1 MSNKMT
7 VKDRLKTYRKH
18 PGSFLVML
26 LVMLGALL
34 TFSVLLFLIA
44 YILINGV
51 PHIKLSLF
59 EWNYTSE
66 NASVVPALIN
76 TIVMTI
82 LSLLIAVPFGIF
94 SAIFLVEYSGKG
106 NKFVEVIRLTTETL
120 SGIPSIVYGL
130 FGMLFFVN
138 TLDWGFSILAGAF
151 TLSIM
156 ILPLIM
162 RTTEEALKSV
172 PDSYREGSFGLGAGK
187 LRTVFRIVLPSAVPG
202 IHRCKETQEKKIM
215 LWGKRYQSRY
225 ALAIAFGIRE
235 TSISARIHTR
245 NMTLEEIILEL
256 LQKEPICFE
265 GKTYNTLVELCAEY
279 QVQPCNVFERLKYG
293 KTLEEAI
300 YLPIRNNGKRYE
312 IVYEGKV
319 YQNAAFLCREYN
331 ISKLLVYGQQ
341 RYKPEYSFIE
351 CFRLVK
357 QLRDECGWP
366 NTEVFAF
373 IPRCK
378 IQGKFYKRISDFASA
393 VGMTRGQIDTYK
405 SRHHHKN
412 MIEALQEM
420 QKDRIPAYK
429 TEYGLLPYSEARKK
443 KYTSKQL
450 EQLEYVSSALPRY
463 PMLQPFDFTQDS
475 MDILLRYEE
484 LFQKNPQCKREWRE
498 R

>member
-1 MSNKMT
+1 MAYCY
-7 VKDRLKTYRKH
+7 DGKTYETIKEMAEEYGIDRQRIY
-18 PGSFLVML
+18 SFRRRGWSLEDAMQ
-26 LVMLGALL
+26 MC
-34 TFSVLLFLIA
+34 
-44 YILINGV
+44 INDVRGRGR
-51 PHIKLSLF
+51 LF
-59 EWNYTSE
+59 EYNGKLYRSPK
-66 NASVVPALIN
+66 A
-76 TIVMTI
+76 
-82 LSLLIAVPFGIF
+82 
-94 SAIFLVEYSGKG
+94 LVE
-106 NKFVEVIRLTTETL
+106 E
-120 SGIPSIVYGL
+120 YGL
-130 FGMLFFVN
+130 PWN
-138 TLDWGFSILAGAF
+138 SLAHYIQRCK
-151 TLSIM
+151 TI
-156 ILPLIM
+156 
-162 RTTEEALKSV
+162 EEAV
-172 PDSYREGSFGLGAGK
+172 D
-187 LRTVFRIVLPSAVPG
+187 
-202 IHRCKETQEKKIM
+202 RCKETQEKKIM

>member
-1 MSNKMT
+1 MAYCY
-7 VKDRLKTYRKH
+7 DGKTYETIKEMAEEYGIDRQRIY
-18 PGSFLVML
+18 SFRRRGWSLEDAMQ
-26 LVMLGALL
+26 MC
-34 TFSVLLFLIA
+34 
-44 YILINGV
+44 INDVRGRGR
-51 PHIKLSLF
+51 LF
-59 EWNYTSE
+59 EYNGKLYRS
-66 NASVVPALIN
+66 PKAL
-76 TIVMTI
+76 
-82 LSLLIAVPFGIF
+82 A
-94 SAIFLVEYSGKG
+94 E
-106 NKFVEVIRLTTETL
+106 E
-120 SGIPSIVYGL
+120 YGL
-130 FGMLFFVN
+130 PWN
-138 TLDWGFSILAGAF
+138 SLAHYIQRCK
-151 TLSIM
+151 TV
-156 ILPLIM
+156 
-162 RTTEEALKSV
+162 EEAV
-172 PDSYREGSFGLGAGK
+172 D
-187 LRTVFRIVLPSAVPG
+187 
-202 IHRCKETQEKKIM
+202 RCKEAQEKKIM

-225 ALAIAFGIRE
+225 EVATAFGIRE

-245 NMTLEEIILEL
+245 NRTLEEIVLEL

-312 IVYEGKV
+312 IEYEGKV

-351 CFRLVK
+351 CFHLVK
-357 QLRDECGWP
+357 QLRDECGWSK
-366 NTEVFAF
+366 TEVFAF

-420 QKDRIPAYK
+420 KKDRIPAYK
-429 TEYGLLPYSEARKK
+429 TEYGLLSYSEARKK
-443 KYTSKQL
+443 TYTSKQL
-450 EQLEYVSSALPRY
+450 EKLEYVPSALPRY
-463 PMLQPFDFTQDS
+463 PMLQSFDFTQDS

-484 LFQKNPQCKREWRE
+484 LFQKQSQCKREWRE
-498 R
+498 QR

>member
-1 MSNKMT
+1 MT
-7 VKDRLKTYRKH
+7 MAYCYDGKTYETIKEMAEEYGIDRQRIY
-18 PGSFLVML
+18 SFRRRGWSLEDAMQ
-26 LVMLGALL
+26 MC
-34 TFSVLLFLIA
+34 
-44 YILINGV
+44 INDVRGRGR
-51 PHIKLSLF
+51 LF
-59 EWNYTSE
+59 EYNGKLYRS
-66 NASVVPALIN
+66 PKAL
-76 TIVMTI
+76 
-82 LSLLIAVPFGIF
+82 A
-94 SAIFLVEYSGKG
+94 E
-106 NKFVEVIRLTTETL
+106 E
-120 SGIPSIVYGL
+120 YGL
-130 FGMLFFVN
+130 PWN
-138 TLDWGFSILAGAF
+138 SLAHYIQRCK
-151 TLSIM
+151 TI
-156 ILPLIM
+156 
-162 RTTEEALKSV
+162 EEAV
-172 PDSYREGSFGLGAGK
+172 D
-187 LRTVFRIVLPSAVPG
+187 
-202 IHRCKETQEKKIM
+202 RCKETQEKKIM

-225 ALAIAFGIRE
+225 EVATAFGIRE

-245 NMTLEEIILEL
+245 NRTLEEIVLEL

-351 CFRLVK
+351 CFHLVK
-357 QLRDECGWP
+357 QLRDECGWSK
-366 NTEVFAF
+366 TEVFAF

-420 QKDRIPAYK
+420 KKDRIPAYK

-450 EQLEYVSSALPRY
+450 EQLEYVPSALPRY
-463 PMLQPFDFTQDS
+463 PMLQSFDFTQDS

-484 LFQKNPQCKREWRE
+484 LFQKQSQCKREWRE
-498 R
+498 QR

>member
-1 MSNKMT
+1 MT
-7 VKDRLKTYRKH
+7 MAYCYDGKTYETIKEMAEEYGIDRQRIY
-18 PGSFLVML
+18 SFRRRGWSLEDAMQMCVND
-26 LVMLGALL
+26 VRGR
-34 TFSVLLFLIA
+34 
-44 YILINGV
+44 GR
-51 PHIKLSLF
+51 LF
-59 EWNYTSE
+59 EYNGKLYRS
-66 NASVVPALIN
+66 PKAL
-76 TIVMTI
+76 
-82 LSLLIAVPFGIF
+82 A
-94 SAIFLVEYSGKG
+94 E
-106 NKFVEVIRLTTETL
+106 E
-120 SGIPSIVYGL
+120 YGL
-130 FGMLFFVN
+130 PWN
-138 TLDWGFSILAGAF
+138 SLAHYIQRCK
-151 TLSIM
+151 TV
-156 ILPLIM
+156 
-162 RTTEEALKSV
+162 EEAV
-172 PDSYREGSFGLGAGK
+172 D
-187 LRTVFRIVLPSAVPG
+187 
-202 IHRCKETQEKKIM
+202 RCKEAQEKKIM
-215 LWGKRYQSRY
+215 LWGKKYQSRY
-225 ALAIAFGIRE
+225 EVATAFGIRE

-245 NMTLEEIILEL
+245 NRTLEEIVHEL
-256 LQKEPICFE
+256 LLKEPICFE
-265 GKTYNTLVELCAEY
+265 GKSYNTLVELCAEY

-366 NTEVFAF
+366 KTEVFAF

-420 QKDRIPAYK
+420 KKDRIPAYK
-429 TEYGLLPYSEARKK
+429 TEYGLLPYSEARKI
-443 KYTSKQL
+443 KYTTKQL
-450 EQLEYVSSALPRY
+450 EQLEYVPSALPRY
-463 PMLQPFDFTQDS
+463 TMLQSFDFTQDS

>member
-1 MSNKMT
+1 
-7 VKDRLKTYRKH
+7 
-18 PGSFLVML
+18 
-26 LVMLGALL
+26 
-34 TFSVLLFLIA
+34 
-44 YILINGV
+44 
-51 PHIKLSLF
+51 
-59 EWNYTSE
+59 
-66 NASVVPALIN
+66 
-76 TIVMTI
+76 
-82 LSLLIAVPFGIF
+82 
-94 SAIFLVEYSGKG
+94 
-106 NKFVEVIRLTTETL
+106 
-120 SGIPSIVYGL
+120 
-130 FGMLFFVN
+130 
-138 TLDWGFSILAGAF
+138 
-151 TLSIM
+151 
-156 ILPLIM
+156 
-162 RTTEEALKSV
+162 
-172 PDSYREGSFGLGAGK
+172 
-187 LRTVFRIVLPSAVPG
+187 
-202 IHRCKETQEKKIM
+202 M
-215 LWGKRYQSRY
+215 LWGKKYQSRY
-225 ALAIAFGIRE
+225 EVATAFGIRE
-235 TSISARIHTR
+235 ISISARIHTR
-245 NMTLEEIILEL
+245 NRTLEEIVLEL

-265 GKTYNTLVELCAEY
+265 GKSYNTLVELCAEY

-312 IVYEGKV
+312 IEYEGKV

-366 NTEVFAF
+366 KTEVFAF

-420 QKDRIPAYK
+420 KKDRIPAYK

-450 EQLEYVSSALPRY
+450 EQLEYVPSALPRY
-463 PMLQPFDFTQDS
+463 PMLQSFDFTQDS

-484 LFQKNPQCKREWRE
+484 LFQKQSQCKREWRE
-498 R
+498 QR